1 MPGFHLHLSNKLEI
15 LLKNLAEVVSVTSS
29 SPLESEVIVVQ
40 NQGMEKWLT
49 QQLAVR
55 LGIWANCR
63 FPFPNNIVEELFH
76 CADLRDYL
84 NTPFTTEFM
93 TWKIFSVLENY
104 LDKGEFFALK
114 NFLGNR
120 KDSLQ
125 KFQLCKRIATVL
137 DQYMAYRPEML
148 LDWEKQQATNWQAQ
162 LWLALIEDHSQ
173 QHRVRVRHDFLQ
185 KIRQGK
191 LSPNQ
196 FPKRISIFG
205 ISALPPFHFEIFEAL
220 SNLIEVHFFFVN
232 PSREYWGDLIS
243 TKEANKK
250 KVFHRGSGFDPSN
263 EYFETGNPLLSSMG
277 SQSKTFLNRLL
288 DIHSYEK
295 SQYSD
300 PGESN
305 LLSII
310 QSDILNLRNPD
321 IKDGRRHILST
332 DMSLKIHSC
341 HSPMREIEVLQDNLL
356 DLFETMPDLQPQEV
370 LVMAPDI
377 ELYAPF
383 ISAVFGGE
391 TQKKKQIPFSISD
404 QSAKST
410 SPVIQTFDDI
420 LQLSDDRLD
429 VYRILD
435 LLRRPIVYRNFELS
449 APQLDS
455 IVRWIKDTK
464 IRWGIDG
471 EHRGKFGLPIFE
483 QNSWNEGLKRMLLGY
498 ALPAL
503 DHRSFND
510 TFPLDT
516 IEGENILALGG
527 LAEFLN
533 RLFRT
538 VKILESTHTLS
549 EWTTVLLELVDQF
562 LISEEENA
570 EELQILRALCQELT
584 EIHLLSGLNKP
595 VGLSVVKAHLEPKL
609 KKAESTRTFL
619 SGGITFCSLVP
630 MRSIPSRVIA
640 LIGVNNKDFPRNERP
655 LSFDIMAQ
663 DPHPGDRSLKNDDRM
678 LFLEALLSSRE
689 KLIISYIG
697 QSNKDNHSLAPS
709 VLVSELKEYVLKNF
723 EVTGEENSLEQQIL
737 VQHYLNGFN
746 ANYFTDDP
754 NLFTYSQENL
764 KALKSKIDSPKTS
777 PTPYF
782 VESPREDLKNMNL
795 DDLKRFFQHPI
806 RYFFRQQKG
815 LLLQDLE
822 QPLEIQEP
830 FSIHPLD
837 AYQMKI
843 DLLDW
848 GMKGNSLSTCYE
860 LFNSRGNL
868 PQGELGKQSF
878 SELVTEVDQLLTR
891 LKVVINGETL
901 NPLPVDIELGEFHLY
916 GTLNLIWPEYLVRYR
931 CSKLKPK
938 DQVAIWIDHLVL
950 NCLNPENYPL
960 ESQVLGSD
968 KTATYSPTQNCYEE
982 LKKLLDYFWE
992 GQHHPL
998 PFFLNSS
1005 YAYAQQFLKNQ
1016 DTDKKSKDPID
1027 QALRHWTSGPFKQGT
1042 DSEDS
1047 YHDLA
1052 FRGKNPFDDRFRLIA
1067 QEIFEPLLNHQKVL

>member
-1 MPGFHLHLSNKLEI
+1 MPGFHLHLSNRLEV
-15 LLKNLAEVVSVTSS
+15 LLENLAEVVSVPPS

-40 NQGMEKWLT
+40 SQGMEKWLT

-76 CADLRDYL
+76 CAGFREYL

-104 LDKGEFFALK
+104 LGKHEFFSLK

-125 KFQLCKRIATVL
+125 KFQLCKRIATVF
-137 DQYMAYRPEML
+137 DQYMAYRPEIL
-148 LDWEKQQATNWQAQ
+148 LDWEEHQSTNWQAQ
-162 LWLALIEDHSQ
+162 LWVSLIEKKSQ

-185 KIRQGK
+185 KISQGK
-191 LSPNQ
+191 LSSQQ

-205 ISALPPFHFEIFEAL
+205 VSPLPPFHFEIFEAL

-232 PSREYWGDLIS
+232 PCKEYWGDLIS

-250 KVFHRGSGFDPSN
+250 RVFHRGSDFDPSN

-277 SQSKTFLNRLL
+277 SQSKNFLNGLL
-288 DIHSYEK
+288 DIYSYED
-295 SQYSD
+295 SQYFD
-300 PGESN
+300 PGENN

-310 QSDILNLRNPD
+310 QSDILSLRNPN
-321 IKDGRRHILST
+321 IKDGRRHVLST

-356 DLFETMPDLQPQEV
+356 HLFETMPDLQPHEV
-370 LVMAPDI
+370 LVMAPNI

-391 TQKKKQIPFSISD
+391 TQKQKQVPFSVAD
-404 QSAKST
+404 QSVKST
-410 SPVIQTFDDI
+410 SPVIQTFNDI
-420 LQLSDDRLD
+420 LQLADDRLD

-435 LLRRPIVYRNFELS
+435 LLRRPIVYRHFDLS

-455 IVRWIKDTK
+455 LARWIKDTN

-471 EHRGKFGLPIFE
+471 EHREKFGLPIFE

-503 DHRSFND
+503 DHRSFKG
-510 TFPLDT
+510 TFPIDT
-516 IEGENILALGG
+516 IEGENTQALGG

-549 EWTTVLLELVDQF
+549 EWTTILLGLVDQF

-570 EELQILRALCQELT
+570 GELQVLRTLCHELS
-584 EIHLLSGLNKP
+584 EMQLLSGLNKP
-595 VGLSVVKAHLEPKL
+595 VGLSVLKAHLEPKL
-609 KKAESTRTFL
+609 KKAESTRKFL

-640 LIGVNNKDFPRNERP
+640 LIGINNKDFPRNERP
-655 LSFDIMAQ
+655 LSFDLMAQ
-663 DPHPGDRSLKNDDRM
+663 APRPGDRSLKNEDRM
-678 LFLEALLSSRE
+678 LFLEALLSTRD

-723 EVTGEENSLEQQIL
+723 EVPGEENSLEKQIL
-737 VQHYLNGFN
+737 VKHRLNAFN
-746 ANYFTDDP
+746 ADYFTDNP

-782 VESPREDLKNMNL
+782 IESPREELKNMNL
-795 DDLKRFFQHPI
+795 NDLKRFFQHPI
-806 RYFFRQQKG
+806 KHFFRQQKG

-822 QPLEIQEP
+822 QPIEIQEP
-830 FSIHPLD
+830 FSMHPLD
-837 AYQMKI
+837 AYQMKM

-848 GMKGNSLSTCYE
+848 GIQGNALSSCYE
-860 LFNSRGNL
+860 PFKSRGIL

-878 SELVTEVDQLLTR
+878 SELVGEVDQLLDR
-891 LKVVINGETL
+891 LKVVINGKTL
-901 NPLPVDIELGEFHLY
+901 NPLPVNIELGEFHLY

-950 NCLNPENYPL
+950 NCLNPENYPR
-960 ESQVLGSD
+960 ESKVLGSD
-968 KTATYSPTQNCYEE
+968 KTATYSPIQNCYEE

-992 GQHHPL
+992 GQHHPI

-1016 DTDKKSKDPID
+1016 YTDKKSKDPID
-1027 QALRHWTSGPFKQGT
+1027 EALKQWTSGPFKQGT

-1052 FRGKNPFDDRFRLIA
+1052 FRGQDPFNDRFKLIA
-1067 QEIFEPLLNHQKVL
+1067 QEIFEPLLNHQIVS

>member
-1 MPGFHLHLSNKLEI
+1 MPGFHLHLSNRLEV
-15 LLKNLAEVVSVTSS
+15 LLENLAEVVSVPPS

-40 NQGMEKWLT
+40 SQGMEKWLT
-49 QQLAVR
+49 QQLTVR
-55 LGIWANCR
+55 LGIWSNCR

-76 CADLRDYL
+76 CAGFREYL
-84 NTPFTTEFM
+84 NTHFTTECM

-104 LDKGEFFALK
+104 LEKHEFFSLK
-114 NFLGNR
+114 IFLGNR

-125 KFQLCKRIATVL
+125 KFQLCKRIATVF
-137 DQYMAYRPEML
+137 DQYMAYRPEIL
-148 LDWEKQQATNWQAQ
+148 LDWEEHQSTNWQAQ
-162 LWLALIEDHSQ
+162 LWVSLIEENSQ
-173 QHRVRVRHDFLQ
+173 QHRVRIRHDFLQ
-185 KIRQGK
+185 KISQGK
-191 LSPNQ
+191 LSSKQ

-205 ISALPPFHFEIFEAL
+205 VSPLPPFHFEIFEAL

-232 PSREYWGDLIS
+232 PCKEYWGDLIS
-243 TKEANKK
+243 TKEVNKK
-250 KVFHRGSGFDPSN
+250 RVFHRGSDFDPSN

-277 SQSKTFLNRLL
+277 SQSKNFLNGLL
-288 DIHSYEK
+288 DIYSYED
-295 SQYSD
+295 SQYFD
-300 PGESN
+300 PGENN

-310 QSDILNLRNPD
+310 QSDILSLRNPN
-321 IKDGRRHILST
+321 IKDGRRHVLST

-356 DLFETMPDLQPQEV
+356 YLFETMPDLQPHEV
-370 LVMAPDI
+370 LVMAPNI

-391 TQKKKQIPFSISD
+391 TQEKKQVPFSISD
-404 QSAKST
+404 QSVKST
-410 SPVIQTFDDI
+410 SPVIQTFNDI
-420 LQLSDDRLD
+420 LQLADDRLD
-429 VYRILD
+429 VYRILA
-435 LLRRPIVYRNFELS
+435 LIRRPIVYRHFDLS

-455 IVRWIKDTK
+455 LARWIKDTN

-471 EHRGKFGLPIFE
+471 EHREKFGLPIFE

-503 DHRSFND
+503 DHRSFKG
-510 TFPLDT
+510 TFPIDT
-516 IEGENILALGG
+516 IEGENTQALGG

-549 EWTTVLLELVDQF
+549 EWTTILLGLVDQF

-570 EELQILRALCQELT
+570 GELQVLRTLCHELS
-584 EIHLLSGLNKP
+584 EMQLLSGLNKP
-595 VGLSVVKAHLEPKL
+595 VGLSVLKAHLEPKL
-609 KKAESTRTFL
+609 KKAESTRKFL

-640 LIGVNNKDFPRNERP
+640 LIGINNKDFPRNERP
-655 LSFDIMAQ
+655 LSFDLMAQ
-663 DPHPGDRSLKNDDRM
+663 APRPGDRSLKNEDRM
-678 LFLEALLSSRE
+678 LFLEALLSTRDN
-689 KLIISYIG
+689 LIISYIG

-723 EVTGEENSLEQQIL
+723 EVPGEENSLEKQIL
-737 VQHYLNGFN
+737 VKHRLNAFN
-746 ANYFTDDP
+746 ADYFTDNP

-782 VESPREDLKNMNL
+782 LESPREELKNMNL
-795 DDLKRFFQHPI
+795 NDLKRFFQHPI
-806 RYFFRQQKG
+806 KHFFRQQKG

-822 QPLEIQEP
+822 QPIEIQEP
-830 FSIHPLD
+830 FSMHPLD
-837 AYQMKI
+837 AYQMKM

-848 GMKGNSLSTCYE
+848 GIQGNVLSSCYE
-860 LFNSRGNL
+860 PFKSRGSL

-878 SELVTEVDQLLTR
+878 SELVGEVDQLLDR
-891 LKVVINGETL
+891 LKVVINGKTL
-901 NPLPVDIELGEFHLY
+901 NPLPVNIELGEFHLY

-950 NCLNPENYPL
+950 NCLNPENYPR
-960 ESQVLGSD
+960 ESKALGSD
-968 KTATYSPTQNCYEE
+968 KTATYSPIQNCYEE

-992 GQHHPL
+992 GQHHPI

-1016 DTDKKSKDPID
+1016 YTDKKSKDPID
-1027 QALRHWTSGPFKQGT
+1027 EALKQWTSGPFKQGT

-1052 FRGKNPFDDRFRLIA
+1052 FRGQDPFNDRFKSIA
-1067 QEIFEPLLNHQKVL
+1067 QEIFEPLLNHQIVS